1 MGESCGSFC
10 HVRLV
15 SQSAML
21 WWFIAMIIVFS
32 NTDALIAFSNLT
44 VAATALNR
52 NSKLG
57 YASSCTEPQADMLIW
72 GSGGPHFAALPV

>member
-1 MGESCGSFC
+1 
-10 HVRLV
+10 
-15 SQSAML
+15 ML

-44 VAATALNR
+44 VAATALTR

-57 YASSCTEPQADMLIW
+57 YTSSCTEPQADMLIW
-72 GSGGPHFAALPV
+72 GSGGGALRCAPGVNFVFIGNSYGMVPSV